1 MGDRLLDNSSRGAFD
16 GSFKVTG
23 DNKGRSPRSTICE
36 PMCVCVCAS
45 VGECGTTK
53 SVVDFFGPVSGGKFG
68 GIIASKYFF
77 KGDNKSEHYSTACQL

>member
-36 PMCVCVCAS
+36 PVCVCVCAS
-45 VGECGTTK
+45 VGESGTTK
-53 SVVDFFGPVSGGKFG
+53 SVVDFSWAGEWGKVWWDHSIQF
-68 GIIASKYFF
+68 FF
-77 KGDNKSEHYSTACQL
+77 KGDGKSEHYATGCQL